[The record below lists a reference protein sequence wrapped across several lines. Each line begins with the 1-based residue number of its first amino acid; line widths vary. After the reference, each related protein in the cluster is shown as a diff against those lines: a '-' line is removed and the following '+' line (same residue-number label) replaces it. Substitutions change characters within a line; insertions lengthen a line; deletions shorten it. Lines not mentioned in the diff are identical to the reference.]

1 MFAAVILLPAATIV
15 RLSELSTTRMQTYLG
30 LGANLGH
37 RADNLSRALEML
49 GSKELMIRRISP
61 VVESPAL
68 LPDDAPAEWNLPFL
82 NLVAECETEV
92 EPESLFDW
100 IREIQTTLGRTEA
113 ARWSPRPIDID
124 ILLWGRKQIDTER
137 LTIPHPRMQE
147 RSFVLTPL
155 IALEPRMT
163 IPGLGS
169 KTLLDWSRELQQHLP
184 LWMGILNITPDS
196 FSDGGTHQTW
206 SRIEPHL
213 DAMIDAGVHIIDVG
227 GESTRPGAEPI
238 SSATEW
244 QRIEPILRELVARR
258 DATPL
263 APRISVDT
271 YHANTAR
278 RALALG
284 VDVINDVSGLTTPKM
299 IELAKTSSADWVA
312 MHSVS
317 VPADPLQQLP
327 ADCDSYR
334 EVEYWLLEH
343 LEIWDRAGLNLNRII
358 FDPGIGF
365 GKSGV
370 QSLQLLSRAGDFR
383 QHGCRVLVGHSRKSF
398 LKVLPGGGNTDKD
411 LSTLDASLRLCEQG
425 VDILRIHNVPLHTS
439 AYRDR
444 HGPLLPAAAHT
455 D

>member
-1 MFAAVILLPAATIV
+1 M
-15 RLSELSTTRMQTYLG
+15 
-30 LGANLGH
+30 
-37 RADNLSRALEML
+37 
-49 GSKELMIRRISP
+49 
-61 VVESPAL
+61 
-68 LPDDAPAEWNLPFL
+68 
-82 NLVAECETEV
+82 
-92 EPESLFDW
+92 
-100 IREIQTTLGRTEA
+100 
-113 ARWSPRPIDID
+113 
-124 ILLWGRKQIDTER
+124 
-137 LTIPHPRMQE
+137 
-147 RSFVLTPL
+147 
-155 IALEPRMT
+155 
-163 IPGLGS
+163 
-169 KTLLDWSRELQQHLP
+169 
-184 LWMGILNITPDS
+184 
-196 FSDGGTHQTW
+196 
-206 SRIEPHL
+206 
-213 DAMIDAGVHIIDVG
+213 
-227 GESTRPGAEPI
+227 
-238 SSATEW
+238 
-244 QRIEPILRELVARR
+244 
-258 DATPL
+258 
-263 APRISVDT
+263 
-271 YHANTAR
+271 
-278 RALALG
+278 
-284 VDVINDVSGLTTPKM
+284 DVINDVSGLTTPKM

-383 QHGCRVLVGHSRKSF
+383 QHGCRILVGHSRKSF

-411 LSTLDASLRLCEQG
+411 LSTLDVSLRLCEQG

>member
-1 MFAAVILLPAATIV
+1 
-15 RLSELSTTRMQTYLG
+15 MQTYLG
-30 LGANLGH
+30 LGANLGD
-37 RADNLSRALEML
+37 RAGNLSRALEL
-49 GSKELMIRRISP
+49 LASKELMVRRISP

-82 NLVAECETEV
+82 NLVVECETEV
-92 EPESLFDW
+92 KPETLYDW
-100 IREIQTTLGRTEA
+100 IKVIQTTLGRTDA

-124 ILLWGRKQIDTER
+124 ILLWGRKLIDTER

-147 RSFVLTPL
+147 RSFVLAPL

-163 IPGLGS
+163 IPGLGN
-169 KTLLDWSRELQQHLP
+169 KTLLDWSRELHQHLP

-196 FSDGGTHQTW
+196 FSDGGAHQTW

-244 QRIEPILRELVARR
+244 QRIEPVLRELVLRR

-271 YHANTAR
+271 YHADTAQ

-299 IELAKTSSADWVA
+299 IELAKTSNADWIA

-327 ADCDSYR
+327 ANCDSYR
-334 EVEYWLLEH
+334 EVEHWLLEH

-370 QSLQLLSRAGDFR
+370 QSLQILSRAGDFR
-383 QHGCRVLVGHSRKSF
+383 QYGCRVLVGHSRKSF
-398 LKVLPGGGNTDKD
+398 LKALPGGDNTDKD
-411 LSTLDASLRLCEQG
+411 LGTLDASLRLCEQG
-425 VDILRIHNVPLHTS
+425 VDILRVHNVPLHTS
-439 AYRDR
+439 AYRDLR
-444 HGPLLPAAAHT
+444 DPLLPAAAHA
-455 D
+455 DGLMGQAVRHEFE